1 MAYRVY
7 RVENYIFVVDNDS
20 KTLFQESSSNVLV
33 KKQNLN
39 DAVYDI
45 IFYREQAQVQPFY
58 NLSVDNGDILDE
70 NGDPYYDAYLWEKWY
85 TANTGISDRLPDPGP
100 GPITGVSINPT
111 IIKSNNTTGS
121 IGASVYSI
129 SFANTGTAK
138 ALVSFDS
145 GTTYVDIPP
154 NTSINM
160 DAGSVLNTYSGGIFA
175 YDTVTYP
182 GAYLIITYNS

>member
-7 RVENYIFVVDNDS
+7 RVANYVFVVDNDS
-20 KTLFQESSSNVLV
+20 KIVFEESSSNVLV

-39 DAVYDI
+39 NAVYDI

-58 NLSVDNGDILDE
+58 NLSIDNGDILDE
-70 NGDPYYDAYLWEKWY
+70 NGDPYLDTDWVKWY
-85 TANTGISDRLPDPGP
+85 TTFTGMDGTRPEPSPGP
-100 GPITGVSINPT
+100 VTGVSINPT
-111 IIKSNNTTGS
+111 IIKSNNTTGN

-160 DAGSVLNTYSGGIFA
+160 DAGSVLNTYSSGIFA

>member
-7 RVENYIFVVDNDS
+7 RVANYVFVVDNDS
-20 KTLFQESSSNVLV
+20 ETVFEESSSNVLV
-33 KKQNLN
+33 KKQHLK

-58 NLSVDNGDILDE
+58 NLSIDNGDILDA
-70 NGDPYYDAYLWEKWY
+70 NGDPYPDYLWEKWY
-85 TANTGISDRLPDPGP
+85 TANTGINDTPPDPGP
-100 GPITGVSINPT
+100 GPITGNTITPT

-121 IGASVYSI
+121 ISASVYSI

-160 DAGSVLNTYSGGIFA
+160 DAGSVLNVYSSGVFA

>member
-7 RVENYIFVVDNDS
+7 KASNYIFVVDNDS
-20 KTLFQESSSNVLV
+20 ETVFEESSSNVLV

-58 NLSVDNGDILDE
+58 NLSIDNGDILDE
-70 NGDPYYDAYLWEKWY
+70 TGTPYTQVDWEKWY
-85 TANTGISDRLPDPGP
+85 VEQTGIIGTPTAPAPGP
-100 GPITGVSINPT
+100 ATGISINPT

-121 IGASVYSI
+121 ISEVIYSV
-129 SFANTGTAK
+129 SFANIGTAK

-145 GTTYVDIPP
+145 GITYVDIPP

-160 DAGSVLNTYSGGIFA
+160 DAGSVLNTYPSGIFA
-175 YDTVTYP
+175 YDTVSYP
-182 GAYLIITYNS
+182 GAYLIITYNA